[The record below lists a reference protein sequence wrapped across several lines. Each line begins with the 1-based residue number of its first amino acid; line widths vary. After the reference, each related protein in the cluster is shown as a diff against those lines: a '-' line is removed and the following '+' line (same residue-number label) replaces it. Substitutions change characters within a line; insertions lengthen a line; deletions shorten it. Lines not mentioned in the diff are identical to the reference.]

1 MWRSRKKKD
10 IHKTRKDAWG
20 RPFPLSSK
28 GTSFTDILFLD
39 IQPLELWENKL
50 LFKARTCGT
59 LWQQLW
65 QTNTL
70 HPLYQQLLL
79 VPALPYTQN
88 LIILLPSPWAQHCV
102 LSHISH
108 VQLCATPWTVAR
120 QALLSMGFSRQEY
133 WSGLPC
139 PPPGDLPSPGM
150 EPTSPLSPALAG
162 GFLTTR
168 ATWALP
174 SLNGL
179 LQQAPNW
186 FSCFCHRVSIAYP
199 WCKPAAAKSL
209 QPCPTL
215 CNPMDCS
222 PLGSSVRGD
231 TSGKDTGVGCH
242 ALPQGIFPT

>member
-1 MWRSRKKKD
+1 MDMWYFVTAALANEYS
-10 IHKTRKDAWG
+10 TST
-20 RPFPLSSK
+20 LS
-28 GTSFTDILFLD
+28 
-39 IQPLELWENKL
+39 
-50 LFKARTCGT
+50 KAAGSAITT
-59 LWQQLW
+59 
-65 QTNTL
+65 
-70 HPLYQQLLL
+70 H
-79 VPALPYTQN
+79 AN

-102 LSHISH
+102 LSRISH

-150 EPTSPLSPALAG
+150 GPMSPLSPALAG
-162 GFLTTR
+162 GFLTTS

-209 QPCPTL
+209 QSCPIL

-222 PLGSSVRGD
+222 PLGSSVHGD
-231 TSGKDTGVGCH
+231 TPGKNTGVGCH